1 MKYICKKAPQ
11 NGTLLLEALGKLCY
25 NICKSNRAVG
35 QLLHKEVV
43 LMETVYIFLSLVVV
57 LEIIRVIRRK

>member
-11 NGTLLLEALGKLCY
+11 NGTLLREGSGKLCY

>member
-1 MKYICKKAPQ
+1 M
-11 NGTLLLEALGKLCY
+11 LEGPGKLCY